1 MLQLELSLQTEKK
14 NQQEIKT
21 DVPNV
26 SEIEKLTE

>member
-14 NQQEIKT
+14 NQEIKT